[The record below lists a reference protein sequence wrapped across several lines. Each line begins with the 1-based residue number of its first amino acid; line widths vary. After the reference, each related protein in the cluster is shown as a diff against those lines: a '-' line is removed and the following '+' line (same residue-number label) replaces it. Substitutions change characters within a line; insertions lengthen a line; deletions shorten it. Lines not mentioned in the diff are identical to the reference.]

1 MPRLFI
7 CSCVAGPGP
16 LSPSSV
22 RLHQTF
28 VDMCAKW
35 PVIAIFFL
43 NGVCYV
49 AISGARSAVLYAWL
63 YTVSAIVAGRLV
75 LNLHSLSTPPVCTSG
90 EDTAVEWHLEETT
103 VVDGNPRATRQ
114 WKGKAKVTSSTH
126 SSSSAAIDT
135 PDHDIELG
143 LPRYHPTSSRRPDP
157 PPPPFPRWYNPPT
170 SSRFRP
176 YPDDSWMDEDDNDF
190 DSDSDASIVFA
201 PPVPPKKKQNDQ
213 NSGGTPRPEPRLEP
227 AVVVIDDG
235 LGDYEVYE
243 PANEQELIPMPDRML
258 QDGKPGLNR

>member
-1 MPRLFI
+1 MN
-7 CSCVAGPGP
+7 
-16 LSPSSV
+16 
-22 RLHQTF
+22 
-28 VDMCAKW
+28 AKW

-75 LNLHSLSTPPVCTSG
+75 LNLHSLSTPPACTSG
-90 EDTAVEWHLEETT
+90 EETAVERHFEETT
-103 VVDGNPRATRQ
+103 VVDRDARTTRKG
-114 WKGKAKVTSSTH
+114 KGKAKAASSTH
-126 SSSSAAIDT
+126 SSSSAATDNS
-135 PDHDIELG
+135 DQDIELG

-176 YPDDSWMDEDDNDF
+176 YPDDSWMDEDDDDF

-213 NSGGTPRPEPRLEP
+213 NAGGAPRPEPRLEP

-243 PANEQELIPMPDRML
+243 PANEQEPIPVRAGMV
-258 QDGKPGLNR
+258 QDGEPGSSR